1 MSRRTALL
9 LFALLLPLLIGTLLI
24 GQFLLTPIT
33 PPPGTEVTVH
43 RGAPFAT
50 IARTLAANG
59 VVSEALPLQLL
70 ARWRSAGNR
79 VQAGT
84 YRFSNAAT
92 PGEILDRL
100 VAGDVLRTTLTI
112 PEGWTLREIA
122 ARIEAKG
129 LADAREILRL
139 GQDASFVHTLGI
151 PAGSLEGYLFPETY
165 SLAAGTSPE
174 AILQMM
180 VAEFRRRLTPELIAA
195 AREQGLDEH
204 QLVTLASIVQ
214 KEAGSETEMP
224 LIAAVFSNRLQRR
237 MPLQADP
244 TVIYGITDFDGN
256 LTRAHLAAKTPY
268 NTYRIAG
275 LPPGPIASPGSAALT
290 AAAHPAAVDYLYFV
304 ARGDGSHAFSATL
317 AEHNRAVRRYQLH
330 R

>member
-1 MSRRTALL
+1 MTRRTIFL
-9 LFALLLPLLIGTLLI
+9 LFALLLPVLIGALLI
-24 GQFLLTPIT
+24 GQFLLSPIS
-33 PPPGTEVTVH
+33 PPSGTEVTVH
-43 RGAPFAT
+43 RGESFAT
-50 IARTLAANG
+50 IARTLSANG
-59 VVSEALPLQLL
+59 VVSDPLPLQLL
-70 ARWRSAGNR
+70 ARWRRDGNR

-84 YRFSNAAT
+84 YSFSAAAT

-139 GQDASFVHTLGI
+139 GQDAGFVRALGI
-151 PAGSLEGYLFPETY
+151 PAASLEGYLFPETY
-165 SLAAGTSPE
+165 SLAAGTPPE
-174 AILQMM
+174 RILQMM
-180 VAEFRRRLTPELIAA
+180 VTEFRRRLTPELIAA
-195 AREQGLDEH
+195 ARERGLDEH

-214 KEAGSETEMP
+214 KEAGSEAEMP
-224 LIAAVFSNRLQRR
+224 LIAAVFNNRLRR
-237 MPLQADP
+237 HMPLRADP
-244 TVIYGITDFDGN
+244 TVIYGLADFDGN

-275 LPPGPIASPGSAALT
+275 LPPGPIASPGTAALI

-304 ARGDGSHAFSATL
+304 ARGDGSHVFSATL
-317 AEHNRAVRRYQLH
+317 AEHNRAVRRFQLH